1 MKRIII
7 VLLCLLICGCSA
19 QKGKP
24 KDLPQEVYDIAAGI
38 VPAIEKVIDSGA
50 DPSTA
55 AEKVNDAVTKISGI
69 FDGLEKAAEMTKTST
84 VTNDL
89 TKIGLSLTKLSTS
102 WLTKSN
108 DDASM
113 KELKEGLKKLK
124 KDIGM

>member
-24 KDLPQEVYDIAAGI
+24 KDLPQDVYDIAAGI
-38 VPAIEKVIDSGA
+38 IPEIEKVIDSGA
-50 DPSTA
+50 DPSATA
-55 AEKVNDAVTKISGI
+55 GKINDAVTKISGI
-69 FDGLEKAAEMTKTST
+69 FDGLDKVSEMNKTTT
-84 VTNDL
+84 VMNDL
-89 TKIGLSLTKLSTS
+89 SKIGLSLTKLSTS
-102 WLTKSN
+102 WLTKSD

-113 KELKEGLKKLK
+113 KDLKEGLKKLK